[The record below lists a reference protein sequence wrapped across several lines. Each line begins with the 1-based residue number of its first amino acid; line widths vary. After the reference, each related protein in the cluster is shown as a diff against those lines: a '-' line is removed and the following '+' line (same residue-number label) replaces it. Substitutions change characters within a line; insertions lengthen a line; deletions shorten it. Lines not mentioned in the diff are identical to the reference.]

1 MDSHRRKWGWWLVA
15 AIAVAV
21 AASLFFHRKPAC
33 PSEQTGQP
41 EASAPVAG
49 AEPSVPVVRDTV
61 FIAVEGNEMPV
72 VRERPAPDPVPDP
85 ASKPAR
91 EQLPESAPS
100 SESVPTPAPVP
111 AETVVEVPVE
121 IITGLLRSKSGRDIN
136 LTTQAP
142 DRMTLTYA
150 GKVDIPVVGQQVMNL
165 SASFRIIEA
174 KDDRLVL
181 KLDSGTAKNVATE
194 LVAPL
199 VLDRLPAGVVE
210 SFSANR
216 VVVNLSAIP
225 QFKEHLADI
234 SLTSVTVDDRHVR
247 IGAIKK

>member
-33 PSEQTGQP
+33 PSEQTGQS

-61 FIAVEGNEMPV
+61 FVAVEGNEMPV
-72 VRERPAPDPVPDP
+72 VRERPAPD
-85 ASKPAR
+85 
-91 EQLPESAPS
+91 
-100 SESVPTPAPVP
+100 PVP

-150 GKVDIPVVGQQVMNL
+150 GKVDIPVVGQQAMNL

>member
-61 FIAVEGNEMPV
+61 FIAVEGNEMSV
-72 VRERPAPDPVPDP
+72 VRERPAPD
-85 ASKPAR
+85 
-91 EQLPESAPS
+91 
-100 SESVPTPAPVP
+100 PVP

-150 GKVDIPVVGQQVMNL
+150 GKVDIPVVGQQAMNL

-216 VVVNLSAIP
+216 IVVNLSAIP

-247 IGAIKK
+247 IGAIQK

>member
-1 MDSHRRKWGWWLVA
+1 M
-15 AIAVAV
+15 
-21 AASLFFHRKPAC
+21 
-33 PSEQTGQP
+33 
-41 EASAPVAG
+41 
-49 AEPSVPVVRDTV
+49 
-61 FIAVEGNEMPV
+61 
-72 VRERPAPDPVPDP
+72 
-85 ASKPAR
+85 
-91 EQLPESAPS
+91 
-100 SESVPTPAPVP
+100 
-111 AETVVEVPVE
+111 EVPVE

-150 GKVDIPVVGQQVMNL
+150 GKVDIPVVGQQAMNL

>member
-41 EASAPVAG
+41 EASVPVAG

-61 FIAVEGNEMPV
+61 FIAVEGNEIPV
-72 VRERPAPDPVPDP
+72 VRERPVPDP
-85 ASKPAR
+85 ASKPVR
-91 EQLPESAPS
+91 EQLPESAPA

-142 DRMTLTYA
+142 DRMTMTYA
-150 GKVDIPVVGQQVMNL
+150 GKVDIPVVGQQAMNL

-247 IGAIKK
+247 IGAIQK